1 MAGHSTYQPT
11 NRAAKWLDSRL
22 PIISMARSQAM
33 DFPTPKNLNY
43 WWTFGGILI
52 IMLMVQLV
60 TGIVLAMHYTPH
72 ADYAFNSVEHIMRDV
87 NYGWLMRYLHANG
100 ASMFFLAV
108 YIHIFR
114 GLYFGSYKAPREVL
128 WIIGVLIFLAMMATA
143 FMGYVLPWGQM
154 SFWAAKV
161 ITNLFSAVPVFG
173 DVIVTWLW
181 GGYSVDNP
189 TLQRFFSLHY
199 LLPFVLVG
207 LVALHLWALHVPG
220 NNNPVGVEVKTGQDT
235 IPFHPYYTVK
245 DGFAAMLFLMLF
257 AAFVFFAPTYMG
269 HAINFEPANPLVTPA
284 HIVPEWYFLPYYA
297 ILRSVPDKLLGVVL
311 MFGSIL
317 VLLALPWLDT
327 SQVKSATFRPI
338 YKQFFWVFV
347 FVTIVLGVVGAN
359 PAEGNWLII
368 GRIATAYYFL
378 HFLVILPLIGLFER
392 PRPLPASISD
402 SVLAGRKAEA
412 QVRTT

>member
-1 MAGHSTYQPT
+1 
-11 NRAAKWLDSRL
+11 
-22 PIISMARSQAM
+22 
-33 DFPTPKNLNY
+33 
-43 WWTFGGILI
+43 
-52 IMLMVQLV
+52 
-60 TGIVLAMHYTPH
+60 
-72 ADYAFNSVEHIMRDV
+72 
-87 NYGWLMRYLHANG
+87 
-100 ASMFFLAV
+100 
-108 YIHIFR
+108 
-114 GLYFGSYKAPREVL
+114 
-128 WIIGVLIFLAMMATA
+128 MMATA

-161 ITNLFSAVPVFG
+161 ITNLFSAVPLFG
-173 DVIVTWLW
+173 DPIVTWLW

-207 LVALHLWALHVPG
+207 LVGLHLWALHVPG
-220 NNNPVGVEVKTGQDT
+220 NGNPIGVDIKAGQDT
-235 IPFHPYYTVK
+235 VPFHPYYTVK
-245 DGFAAMLFLMLF
+245 DAFAAMVFLMLF

-327 SQVKSATFRPI
+327 SRVRSATFRPI
-338 YKQFFWVFV
+338 YRQFFWLFV
-347 FVTIVLGVVGAN
+347 VTTIVLGIVGAN
-359 PAEGNWLII
+359 PPEGNWLIL

-378 HFLVILPLIGLFER
+378 HFLVVLPLIGLLET
-392 PRPLPASISD
+392 PRPLPASISE
-402 SVLAGRKAEA
+402 SVLSRKKVESQMRVPA
-412 QVRTT
+412 Q